1 MVSSIEKCT
10 VFQSSVNCEVDEI
23 INLGDSPNVLSG
35 KMSPLKCCRCYISTI
50 SMGMQC
56 GANKTIGP

>member
-23 INLGDSPNVLSG
+23 INLGDSPILSG
-35 KMSPLKCCRCYISTI
+35 KMSPLKCFRCYISTI
-50 SMGMQC
+50 SLGMQC
-56 GANKTIGP
+56 GANKTIGQ